1 MILHDA
7 TTLAPSGFHS
17 RKICF
22 TSKCCA
28 FASASNCCASSSA
41 LVRRCRS
48 CCSAYCC
55 SISLSHS
62 THLLPIAR
70 RGAMVGVMASAASA
84 SFIFGEEAAGDERL
98 VERLSWQV
106 DDASLWRARR
116 RDAVAA
122 APGRG
127 GLARGARGEV
137 GLRGSERTEHG
148 EERSNEFTP

>member
-1 MILHDA
+1 
-7 TTLAPSGFHS
+7 
-17 RKICF
+17 
-22 TSKCCA
+22 
-28 FASASNCCASSSA
+28 
-41 LVRRCRS
+41 
-48 CCSAYCC
+48 
-55 SISLSHS
+55 
-62 THLLPIAR
+62 
-70 RGAMVGVMASAASA
+70 MVGVMASAASA

-137 GLRGSERTEHG
+137 GLRGSESKEHG
-148 EERSNEFTP
+148 EEHSNAFLSTKKSRTH